1 MLNHKYKGKEFDTTH
16 SLNTY
21 DYGARLYNL
30 LVSNRNMKR
39 LLYVLFLS
47 VAISCSIRHDD
58 FFDTI
63 SVKNVRQINIDTIEY
78 ITEYMDFHFPEIGTH
93 SLPVFKNSIK
103 FDTLLQYRVRFVG
116 GAVFRTDSVEDGYKI
131 IDSVYVS
138 AVHVNYKDNN
148 HVSYTKQDYN
158 NWKDCPIPIS
168 IILKLREDF
177 YLRMKYQKYQL
188 KLPISRKVTGAYSYS
203 LY

>member
-1 MLNHKYKGKEFDTTH
+1 MHG
-16 SLNTY
+16 LNTY
-21 DYGARLYNL
+21 DYRARLYNL

-47 VAISCSIRHDD
+47 VAIVSCSIRHDD

-63 SVKNVRQINIDTIEY
+63 SVKNVKQIDIDTTEY
-78 ITEYMDFHFPEIGTH
+78 TTEYMDYHFPEIGTH

-148 HVSYTKQDYN
+148 HVSYTKQNYN
-158 NWKDCPIPIS
+158 NWKDCPIPIP

-188 KLPISRKVTGAYSYS
+188 KLPISRKVTGAY
-203 LY
+203 LYYLY